1 MKYDY
6 LKHLKS
12 TNQTIKLLNSDNFAF
27 MLSFFHFVFV
37 KKAHIV
43 LPHSQIIQYL
53 DDYLYD
59 INNSYNNIFV
69 KTAKEYLDDFSND
82 KNAYLRKYHGDDD
95 EPLYEL
101 TPHTNKALEFV
112 ESLAK
117 SEFVASRSK
126 FNIIF
131 ELLEDLEFETKLDNT
146 QRIKKLQKQKDEIDM
161 QIEAIELQ
169 KDLRFDNAR
178 IKEHYIQIDELVRKL
193 KYDFSEMEYN
203 FRDLNKLAMENI
215 TLRDDAKSGVLDCV
229 FEVEDGIRNSA
240 QGKSFF
246 AFWQLLTDV
255 KRSEKLTKLLKNLY
269 EIDSIKSIDK
279 DEKLTNIKYTLLKSA
294 DKIYKVSAKLIEQ
307 LRRFIDDRVWIEN
320 KRVLEL
326 CKNIEKSAIL
336 LKDNQPTQREF
347 FSIKGDSLKIDS
359 IFEKSLY
366 TPKIPQEFEKN
377 DKPQEINIEMDSFYN
392 LFFVDEEELKKNIAQ
407 ILHSQPQ
414 CTLEQ
419 VIKKFTI
426 SKGVS
431 ELVSYVSIAKNSED
445 ATVDE
450 SSLVKLE
457 VIDFDGVTK
466 VVKMPKIV
474 FTKGKI

>member
-6 LKHLKS
+6 LKHLKN

-37 KKAHIV
+37 KKAYIV
-43 LPHSQIIQYL
+43 IPHSQIIQYL

-82 KNAYLRKYHGDDD
+82 KNAYLRKYHGEED

-101 TPHTNKALEFV
+101 TPHTNKALEFI

-131 ELLEDLEFETKLDNT
+131 ELLEDLEFETKLDNIG
-146 QRIKKLQKQKDEIDM
+146 RIKKLQKQKDEIDR
-161 QIEAIELQ
+161 QIEAIKLK
-169 KDLRFDNAR
+169 KDLRFDSAR

-215 TLRDDAKSGVLDCV
+215 TLRDDTKSGVLDCV
-229 FEVEDGIRNSA
+229 FEVEDSIRNSA

-246 AFWQLLTDV
+246 AFWQLLTDA

-269 EIDSIKSIDK
+269 EIESIKSMDK

-320 KRVLEL
+320 KRVLDL

-336 LKDNQPTQREF
+336 LKDKQPTQREF
-347 FSIKGDSLKIDS
+347 FSIKGDNIKIDS

-366 TPKIPQEFEKN
+366 TPKIHQEFEKN

-392 LFFVDEEELKKNIAQ
+392 LFFVDEEILKKNIAQ
-407 ILHSQPQ
+407 MLQSQPQ

-419 VIKKFTI
+419 IIKKFTI
-426 SKGVS
+426 SKGIS
-431 ELVSYVSIAKNSED
+431 ELVSYVNIAKNSED
-445 ATVDE
+445 TTVEE
-450 SSLVKLE
+450 SILVKLE
-457 VIDFDGVTK
+457 VIDLDGVTK